1 MPRAATAVPA
11 RARQP
16 GGRAMKVRDIIAH
29 KGKNVVT
36 VRPDTSVTTIV
47 HRLALERIGALVVSE
62 DGARVAGIISE
73 RDIVRVLAERGA
85 DLLDPALPVDAIMT
99 RHVKTCTPDDTVKD
113 VMAEMTRS
121 RIRHLPVL
129 ENDKLAGIVSIGDV
143 VKNRL
148 DELELETNVLRE
160 YIHMH

>member
-1 MPRAATAVPA
+1 
-11 RARQP
+11 
-16 GGRAMKVRDIIAH
+16 MKVKDILAH

-36 VRPDTSVTTIV
+36 VRPDTSVATLV
-47 HRLALERIGALVVSE
+47 HRLALERIGAMVVSG
-62 DGARVAGIISE
+62 DGQQILGIISE

-85 DLLDPALPVDAIMT
+85 DLLNPALHVDAIMT
-99 RHVKTCTPDDTVKD
+99 RHVKTCTPEDTVKD
-113 VMAEMTRS
+113 VMGEMTRS
-121 RIRHLPVL
+121 RIRHLPVV
-129 ENDKLAGIVSIGDV
+129 ENERLAGLVSIGDV